1 MCKNHYGAVMA
12 DRCFTPLGTGSA
24 PLLFELG
31 TPNLVIAWQVAVG
44 NRAPI
49 SVSKR
54 GVMRRVD
61 FYSRF
66 IEFVL
71 MFWFALRI
79 CSACSWGWSGAHS
92 VLVASRACYL
102 CQSHCFRWCCG
113 SVLTYRHR
121 KRSEAYPRRGEGH
134 CPKWRIASVAPPLSG
149 GGHLRSGWL

>member
-1 MCKNHYGAVMA
+1 LLTGTCQECSCQMCKNHYGAVIA

-61 FYSRF
+61 FYSRL

-71 MFWFALRI
+71 DVLVCSAHMFCMLLGLIGCAFSSGGKQSLLFMPVSLLSLVLRI
-79 CSACSWGWSGAHS
+79 
-92 VLVASRACYL
+92 RADV
-102 CQSHCFRWCCG
+102 SSSETIG
-113 SVLTYRHR
+113 SVP
-121 KRSEAYPRRGEGH
+121 SEGRRAL
-134 CPKWRIASVAPPLSG
+134 P
-149 GGHLRSGWL
+149 